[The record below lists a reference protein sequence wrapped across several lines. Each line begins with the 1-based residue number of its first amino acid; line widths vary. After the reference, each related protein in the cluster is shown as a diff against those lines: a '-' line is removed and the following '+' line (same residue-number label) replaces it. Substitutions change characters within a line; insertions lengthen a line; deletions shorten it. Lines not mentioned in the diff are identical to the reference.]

1 MVQRGLLFFFVTLLV
16 TQLFSPVFAHTTIGN
31 LSNTPPYF
39 RHNDHELNPNNTFG
53 TAHVPGP
60 LAYLWPGSGFNFYT
74 NTSGP
79 PGYQSPFQDFEQ
91 PLQVAGNSY
100 SPEGAILTST
110 PDQDNIGDFI
120 LAINFS
126 QPRAFISDEN
136 PTPTFRYNNIT
147 IYIPAPLVDKG
158 GELIQDGFEPAG
170 SIIWDLGDSSN
181 ILTTLTADNGQIFV
195 GKADTNDPFAPGWWA
210 IQILAS
216 GSGIEFTPGRE
227 WKEHY
232 YIRINQL
239 RAPDIAG
246 RYLFKIFLGGHYPVK
261 KQGNPLVNS
270 TMPVENWPVLL
281 VKAELDPAII
291 YGTLRYGEFASPV
304 LYGEP
309 IRVPG
314 MIRAVGTAI
323 DPITNEPTNR
333 RVEARGYFNGSSGG
347 HFEIE
352 GVAPGIYDIFASAAG
367 FPEQLVS
374 NSIMVIRG
382 QSLLSDFYLNPG
394 PEIRGEIYSKNCSG
408 RTPWKSELPISVVI
422 YDSDNYVEQNV
433 ESYSPINL
441 THAPYTSYVIGN
453 TIFDSDKLAPPNAP
467 KQVAFPWEGPI
478 SYYPNTAIP
487 PFIDPFG
494 VHNGVG
500 PSQVWWVS
508 PTANFD
514 PITGLG
520 SDSSSFRFQ
529 FGYQRHYGAPRKMSG
544 MVPQTFA
551 TWIDGIG
558 PGTYFIRAYING
570 YIQTDISGAIF
581 QDYPITIV
589 DRQTLSEDLF
599 IDLWIS
605 GTLNFTV
612 YFHDSVAGL
621 QTQPIGGPDP
631 GRFLLAEAVDSSGEL
646 VSFNFTYVPS
656 SSRSA
661 TLTLNGLGMTG
672 VIPPPDPRSGVKY
685 SLFRYRG
692 VRDYGIYPGTYLLH
706 IYMRGYIHAI
716 PPGEESSNL
725 DQPAAFSI
733 SSCER
738 LSSLSTH
745 MFRGAGI
752 NTTIYSIDCQDPP
765 SATPWK
771 WNDTSASILV
781 YDLASG
787 EQIDAIYYWDSIRN
801 IWTIP
806 RTNSDYTSIPWPNWK
821 TVFGSSSSFLI
832 TNGSTILE
840 RFGPDLPSPISL
852 FPEQDIASNVFF
864 QSSFRIGFLYTSFF
878 YRAPDFESTLAIY
891 PGQYALSSW
900 TYGYVQ
906 EGVTTLG
913 ELGTHLVS
921 VRIGHIADTS
931 VRLIEGVEF
940 NLKIVFEK
948 EGLPTSL
955 PANMSMRIR
964 IYDDRDVLVAAAS
977 TSHDFGEVDP
987 SSDVGFFADG
997 KKIFDAGGTK
1007 PPIPAGTLQVEYKRL
1022 TGLFGYVDP
1031 IEGTEALRRLFQF
1044 SPNVGVWGDSSTSI
1058 IGAYKGNW
1066 HVLVELVPWY
1076 SPSEFYPPTPGL
1088 LQGEVHQTKF
1098 TILLPYNHL
1107 GPFELR
1113 HDVIIPNAN
1122 LCGGATAALSLD
1134 LRGIVIGAVY
1144 ARNMRGDFRTVSWAN
1159 ILFETPTQTYQTYSF
1174 DGFYESYLPQNIY
1187 TIKVEEPGLSH
1198 QDERIM
1204 LSDAATITSE
1214 VYMSQTGVPIPEFS
1228 IHASTVLTIYLCI
1241 SYLLASKRT
1250 KVKKKPISEK

>member
-1 MVQRGLLFFFVTLLV
+1 MVHRGLLFFFVILLV
-16 TQLFSPVFAHTTIGN
+16 IQLFSPVFAHTTIGN
-31 LSNTPPYF
+31 LNDIPPYF
-39 RHNDHELNPNNTFG
+39 RSNDHELNPTNTFG
-53 TAHVPGP
+53 KAHVPGP
-60 LAYLWPGSGFNFYT
+60 LAHLWPGSGFNFYT

-79 PGYQSPFQDFEQ
+79 PGYQSPFQDFEE
-91 PLQVAGNSY
+91 PLQLAGNSY

-110 PDQDNIGDFI
+110 PNQDNVGDLI

-126 QPRAFISDEN
+126 QPTNFKSQEN
-136 PTPTFRYNNIT
+136 PKPTFRYNSIT
-147 IYIPAPLVDKG
+147 IYIPAPLVDKR

-170 SIIWDLGDSSN
+170 NIIWDQGDSSN
-181 ILTTLTADNGQIFV
+181 ILTTLTADNGQILIS
-195 GKADTNDPFAPGWWA
+195 KANMNDPFAPGWWA
-210 IQILAS
+210 IQILPT
-216 GSGIEFTPGRE
+216 GSGNESTLEGESKERYLMEFTADRE
-227 WKEHY
+227 WKEQY

-246 RYLFKIFLGGHYPVK
+246 RYFFKIVLVPVNN
-261 KQGNPLVNS
+261 QSDPLFII
-270 TMPVENWPVLL
+270 MPVENWPVLL

-291 YGTLRYGEFASPV
+291 YGTLRYGEIANPV

-333 RVEARGYFNGSSGG
+333 RVEARGYFNASAGG

-367 FPEQLVS
+367 FPEQLVAT
-374 NSIMVIRG
+374 SIMVLRG

-394 PEIRGEIYSKNCSG
+394 PEIRGEIYSKDCSG

-422 YDSDNYVEQNV
+422 YDSDNYLEQNV
-433 ESYSPINL
+433 ESYSPVNL
-441 THAPYTSYVIGN
+441 THSPYTSYVNGN
-453 TIFDSDKLAPPNAP
+453 TIFASDKLAAPNVP
-467 KQVAFPWEGPI
+467 KHVAFPWEGPI
-478 SYYPNTAIP
+478 SYYDNTTDNTTIP
-487 PFIDPFG
+487 PFRDPYG

-508 PTANFD
+508 PTANGNV
-514 PITGLG
+514 TELG
-520 SDSSSFRFQ
+520 SGNSSFRFQ
-529 FGYQRHYGAPRKMSG
+529 FGFQRHYGAPKRLSG

-551 TWIDGIG
+551 TWIDGLG
-558 PGTYFIRAYING
+558 PGTYFIRAYVNG
-570 YIQTDISGAIF
+570 YIQTDISGTIF
-581 QDYPITIV
+581 RDYPVTIV
-589 DRQTLSEDLF
+589 DKQTLSEDLF
-599 IDLWIS
+599 LDLWIS

-612 YFHDSVAGL
+612 HFHDSAAGL

-631 GRFLLAEAVDSSGEL
+631 GRFLLAEAVDPSGEL
-646 VSFNFTYVPS
+646 VAFNFTYVLN

-661 TLTLNGLGMTG
+661 TLTLNGLGMAG
-672 VIPPPDPRSGVKY
+672 VPPDPQAGVKY

-692 VRDYGIYPGTYLLH
+692 IRDYGIYPGTYLLH

-716 PPGEESSNL
+716 PPGDESIYL
-725 DQPAAFSI
+725 DQPAAFSS
-733 SSCER
+733 SSCGR

-752 NTTIYSIDCQDPP
+752 NTTIYSIDWQDPP
-765 SATPWK
+765 SAIPWK
-771 WNDTSASILV
+771 WHNTSASILV

-787 EQIDAIYYWDSIRN
+787 ENIGAIYYWDSVKN
-801 IWTIP
+801 WTIP
-806 RTNSDYTSIPWPNWK
+806 RTNSSHTTIPWPNWK
-821 TVFGSSSSFLI
+821 TVFGNSSSFLV

-840 RFGPDLPSPISL
+840 RFGPDL
-852 FPEQDIASNVFF
+852 AGWWGM
-864 QSSFRIGFLYTSFF
+864 GFLYNSSF
-878 YRAPDFESTLAIY
+878 YRAPDFKSTIAIY
-891 PGQYALSSW
+891 PGQYALSGW

-913 ELGTHLVS
+913 DLGKHLVS
-921 VRIGHIADTS
+921 VRMGHIADTS
-931 VRLIEGVEF
+931 VRLIQGVEF

-964 IYDDRDVLVAAAS
+964 VYDDRDTLVAAAS

-997 KKIFDAGGTK
+997 KNISDAGGTN

-1031 IEGTEALRRLFQF
+1031 VEGAEALRRLFQF

-1058 IGAYKGNW
+1058 IGAYRGNW
-1066 HVLVELVPWY
+1066 QVLVELVPWY
-1076 SPSEFYPPTPGL
+1076 SPSEFYPPTTGM

-1098 TILLPYNHL
+1098 SILLPYNHL

-1113 HDVIIPNAN
+1113 EDVIIPNAN
-1122 LCGGATAALSLD
+1122 LGGGATAVLSLD
-1134 LRGIVIGAVY
+1134 LRGIITGTVY
-1144 ARNMRGDFRTVSWAN
+1144 ARNMRGDFRTVSWAT

-1174 DGFYESYLPQNIY
+1174 DGFYESYLPQDTY
-1187 TIKVEEPGLSH
+1187 TIRVEEPGLSY
-1198 QDERIM
+1198 QDETIM
-1204 LSDAATITSE
+1204 LSDAGTITSNA
-1214 VYMSQTGVPIPEFS
+1214 YMSQTGVPIPEFS
-1228 IHASTVLTIYLCI
+1228 MYTSTILSIYICI
-1241 SYLLASKRT
+1241 SYFLVSKKT
-1250 KVKKKPISEK
+1250 KVKKKPISEKIVK